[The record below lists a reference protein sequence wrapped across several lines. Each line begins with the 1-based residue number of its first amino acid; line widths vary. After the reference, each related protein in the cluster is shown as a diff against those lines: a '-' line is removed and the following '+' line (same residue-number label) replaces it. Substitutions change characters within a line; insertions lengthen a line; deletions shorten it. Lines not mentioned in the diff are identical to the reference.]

1 MLSQIFKKLQIWK
14 FWFDSREKHTPG
26 KSTSR
31 EYASPGKS
39 TSREKH
45 TPGKLTPHYF
55 RNFREEH
62 TPGKSTIREYA
73 FPGKSTS
80 REKHSPGKS
89 DSREEHTPGKSLQN
103 RFSARI
109 RIFLQ
114 NAISTAYQGP
124 RSKIMSEKNRGQKSR
139 VSVPLRKGCGLSI
152 SLEGLMRDSKDKSI
166 WLPPV
171 VISLI
176 CINS

>member
-139 VSVPLRKGCGLSI
+139 VSVPLS
-152 SLEGLMRDSKDKSI
+152 
-166 WLPPV
+166 
-171 VISLI
+171 
-176 CINS
+176 